1 MTLPRPVVVTG
12 LLVGGALVA
21 WIVTYQRMHGMD
33 AGPGTDPG
41 GFEYT
46 GENEEAETAVATKLV
61 AKGDVEFAD
70 ANSHS
75 SMAYVRHGNAFQ
87 EKYTP
92 TVVEAG

>member
-1 MTLPRPVVVTG
+1 MRGIDPPDPYRVVVR
-12 LLVGGALVA
+12 
-21 WIVTYQRMHGMD
+21 I
-33 AGPGTDPG
+33 PG

-61 AKGDVEFAD
+61 AKGDVEFLD
-70 ANSHS
+70 TNSHS

-92 TVVEAG
+92 TVVEER

>member
-1 MTLPRPVVVTG
+1 MRRL
-12 LLVGGALVA
+12 ALFFALSAV
-21 WIVTYQRMHGMD
+21 
-33 AGPGTDPG
+33 
-41 GFEYT
+41 
-46 GENEEAETAVATKLV
+46 TAVLAAGCGGGGGGSV
-61 AKGDVEFAD
+61 SKGDVAFSD